1 MSSRRDL
8 PPPPPPAHLR
18 EWLDERVVRAD
29 RARFLADLSRRSLG
43 LGRLALLWVL
53 AAVFAVGWTFV
64 SMAVMTFES
73 GAGSERLFG
82 AVFAAM
88 GLAVLVPAG
97 WCFVRGARQER
108 RVHQLLCAW
117 AVADR
122 GPGADAGLRAPVRSA
137 VWLLAS
143 LALGALGLW
152 TAFAAASGARPGTD
166 TVGEV
171 AYFMG
176 LGLILW
182 VTALLGLAKAATH
195 YSWSLRARPAPHPRR
210 GRSGAPGNA
219 TALAHRGQIQSRPA
233 NSSLAGV

>member
-152 TAFAAASGARPGTD
+152 TAFAAASGARPGTH

-195 YSWSLRARPAPHPRR
+195 YSWSLRARPATHPNPART
-210 GRSGAPGNA
+210 GAPA
-219 TALAHRGQIQSRPA
+219 AVHSRPA